1 MTTTFL
7 EHVRSRL
14 ALHEL
19 HDGQGHPLLILHGL
33 GERSPS
39 AAPEIVQGWRGPIF
53 ALDFTGHG
61 ASSVPVGGGY
71 TCEALMS
78 DADAVLAELGPV
90 TLLGYG
96 LGGYVG
102 LLLFG
107 SRPTEIKGL
116 VIEDGPGLD
125 GGGGRPTSPR
135 LLHVS
140 VSDLDGSTP
149 DPWAMAEL
157 ASDIRPPSYAAD
169 HVRQIEALSE
179 LELAISVTSLGRPEW
194 LTAILESPVVVESDA
209 ATALSTF
216 ASL

>member
-19 HDGQGHPLLILHGL
+19 RDGQGHPLLILHGL

-39 AAPEIVQGWRGPIF
+39 AAPEIVQGWKGPIF

-140 VSDLDGSTP
+140 ASDLDGSTP

-179 LELAISVTSLGRPEW
+179 LELAVSVTSLGRPEW

>member
-19 HDGQGHPLLILHGL
+19 RDGQGHPLLILHGL

-39 AAPEIVQGWRGPIF
+39 AAPEVVQGWRGPIF

>member
-19 HDGQGHPLLILHGL
+19 RDGQGHPLLILHGL

-39 AAPEIVQGWRGPIF
+39 AAPEIVQGWKGPIF

-140 VSDLDGSTP
+140 ASDLDGSTP

>member
-19 HDGQGHPLLILHGL
+19 RDGHGHPLLILHGL

-39 AAPEIVQGWRGPIF
+39 AIPEAVQGWKGPIF

-61 ASSVPVGGGY
+61 ASTVPVGGGY

-78 DADAVLAELGPV
+78 DADAVLAKLGRV
-90 TLLGYG
+90 TLFGYG

-107 SRPTEIKGL
+107 SRPTEINGL
-116 VIEDGPGLD
+116 IIMDGPGLD
-125 GGGGRPTSPR
+125 GGGGRPTSPS

-140 VSDLDGSTP
+140 ASDLDGSAP
-149 DPWAMAEL
+149 DPWALAEL
-157 ASDIRPPSYAAD
+157 ASDIRPPSYAFD
-169 HVRQIEALSE
+169 HVRQIEMLSNM
-179 LELAISVTSLGRPEW
+179 ELAVTVVSLGRPEW
-194 LTAILESPVVVESDA
+194 LTAILESPVVVESDV
-209 ATALSTF
+209 ATALSRF
-216 ASL
+216 ALL

>member
-19 HDGQGHPLLILHGL
+19 RDGQGHPLLILHGL
-33 GERSPS
+33 GERSPF
-39 AAPEIVQGWRGPIF
+39 AAPEVVQGWRGPIF

-169 HVRQIEALSE
+169 HVRQIEALSV

-209 ATALSTF
+209 ATALSAF

>member
-19 HDGQGHPLLILHGL
+19 RDGQGQPLLILHGL
-33 GERSPS
+33 GERSPD
-39 AAPEIVQGWRGPIF
+39 ATPGAVQGWICPIF

-61 ASSVPVGGGY
+61 SSSVPVGGGY

-107 SRPTEIKGL
+107 SRPTEINGL
-116 VIEDGPGLD
+116 IIMDGPGLD

-135 LLHVS
+135 LLHVPS
-140 VSDLDGSTP
+140 SHLDGSTP
-149 DPWAMAEL
+149 DPWALAEL
-157 ASDIRPPSYAAD
+157 TSDIRPPSYAVD
-169 HVRQIEALSE
+169 HVRQIQMMSE
-179 LELAISVTSLGRPEW
+179 LDIAVCVASLGRPEW
-194 LTAILESPVVVESDA
+194 LTAILESPVAVESDVA
-209 ATALSTF
+209 AALATF
-216 ASL
+216 AAL

>member
-19 HDGQGHPLLILHGL
+19 RDGQGHPLLILHGL

-39 AAPEIVQGWRGPIF
+39 AAPEIVQGWKGPIF

>member
-19 HDGQGHPLLILHGL
+19 RDGQGHPLLILHGL

-39 AAPEIVQGWRGPIF
+39 AAPEVVQGWRGPIF

-140 VSDLDGSTP
+140 ASDLDGSTP

-179 LELAISVTSLGRPEW
+179 LELAVSVTSLGRPEW

-209 ATALSTF
+209 TAALSTF

>member
-19 HDGQGHPLLILHGL
+19 RDGQGHPLLILHGL

-39 AAPEIVQGWRGPIF
+39 AAPEIVQGWKGPIF

-179 LELAISVTSLGRPEW
+179 LELAVSVTSLGRPEW